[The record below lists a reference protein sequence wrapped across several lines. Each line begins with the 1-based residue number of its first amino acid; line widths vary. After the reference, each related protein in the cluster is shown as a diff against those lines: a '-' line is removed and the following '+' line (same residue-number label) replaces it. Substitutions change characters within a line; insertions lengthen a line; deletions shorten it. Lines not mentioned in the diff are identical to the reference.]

1 MTPPPRSLPRRT
13 VLAASGTALLATA
26 AACSSSGTA
35 TTTPSTQASAAV
47 GSSTEST
54 PAATPAPS
62 ATPSSAASL
71 SSAAAP
77 SSAAAAGGA
86 APTGTPL
93 ASVADVQ
100 AAGALIVGP
109 GDAPVLLAAVNGT
122 VVAHTAICTHQ
133 GCTVAASGAC
143 PCHGSKFNVQTGAV
157 ENPPAL
163 QPLAA
168 VAVTVSG
175 GQVYPA

>member
-1 MTPPPRSLPRRT
+1 MTPLPRSLPRRT

-35 TTTPSTQASAAV
+35 ANPTPTQ
-47 GSSTEST
+47 
-54 PAATPAPS
+54 
-62 ATPSSAASL
+62 

-77 SSAAAAGGA
+77 SAATTAPSGAAGSTAAGSTAAGSIAGPSGA

-93 ASVADVQ
+93 ASVADVE
-100 AAGALIVGP
+100 AAGALVVGP
-109 GDAPVLLAAVNGT
+109 GDAPVLLAAANGT

-143 PCHGSKFNVQTGAV
+143 PCHGSKFDVQTGAV
-157 ENPPAL
+157 QNPPAL
-163 QPLAA
+163 QPLAEI
-168 VAVTVSG
+168 AVTVSG